1 MEILDKIR
9 QRARDKQRTIVLPEG
24 DDKRILEAAKI
35 IVEENLARLI
45 ILATNEAIK
54 EKAAVAGLD
63 LSKVEVIYPAKSL
76 DLPEFT
82 EKFFELRKAKGI
94 TEEQAKEQMLKPVY
108 FGAMMVRFGK
118 ADGMVAGAI
127 NTTADVA
134 KAAIYCIGF
143 GEKIRTISSC
153 FLITV
158 PDCVYGTKGTFVFAD
173 CGIVPDPSPMQI
185 ANIAASAA
193 ELFSLLVEEEPK
205 VALLS
210 FSTKGSA
217 EHPLVDK
224 VVRAK
229 EIIDEKY
236 PELIADGE
244 LQLDAAIVPEVAMI
258 KAPDSKVAGTA
269 NVLIFPDLNAGN
281 ISYKMVQRLAK
292 ADVIGPMM
300 NGVSRPCSDLSR
312 GCTIGE
318 IVNAVCTTSIRV
330 TTENK

>member
-1 MEILDKIR
+1 MEILNKIK
-9 QRARDKQRTIVLPEG
+9 QRARQNQRTIVLPEG
-24 DDKRILEAAKI
+24 DDKRILQAAKI
-35 IVEENLARLI
+35 IIEQNLAKLI
-45 ILATNEAIK
+45 ILTQDEDFV
-54 EKAAVAGLD
+54 EKAEAEGVN
-63 LSKVEVIYPAKSL
+63 LSKVQVINPAKSS
-76 DLPEFT
+76 DLPEFV
-82 EKFFELRKAKGI
+82 EKFYEIRKAKGVN
-94 TEEQAKEQMLKPVY
+94 EEQAREQMLRPVN

-143 GEKIRTISSC
+143 GEKSRTISSC
-153 FLITV
+153 FLISV
-158 PDCVYGTKGTFVFAD
+158 PDCAYGSKGTFVFAD
-173 CGIVPDPSPMQI
+173 CGIVPDPSPSQI

-193 ELFSLLVEEEPK
+193 ELFSLLVEEEPH

-217 EHPLVDK
+217 THEMVDK
-224 VVRAK
+224 IVRAK

-244 LQLDAAIVPEVAMI
+244 LQLDAAIVPEVAKI

-300 NGVSRPCSDLSR
+300 NGVLKPCSDLSR
-312 GCTIGE
+312 GCTIDE
-318 IVNAVCTTSIRV
+318 IVYAVCTTSIRV
-330 TTENK
+330 TQEK